1 MSWRRRLAAPMVGL
15 WRNGETRVK
24 LEENVRGSDVFAIQ
38 SMSAP
43 VDHHLMELLLIIDA
57 LRRASAARIT
67 AVIPYFAYA
76 KQEKK
81 TSGRE
86 PISAKLVANLLT
98 TAGANRILTMDLH
111 SPAIEGFFDIPVDHL
126 RAAPILARHI
136 NRQGLRDLAV
146 VSPDAGGVARAE
158 ELRGRTGGSLA
169 IISKRHPGPD
179 VSEALEMVGDVCGK
193 PAVIVDDM
201 ISTGGTLALAAELLK
216 ERGASP
222 IYAAATHGIFAQ
234 EGLELDPSVALGQG
248 PGYGHASLARQR
260 PDRQDRDRLG
270 GSVAGR
276 GGHPYPQRP
285 QYQRPLHLRR
295 ACGGSA
301 GGIGPVSGDS
311 WTLIAIAVV
320 ALLVMAG
327 AATVEA
333 SAGLISRQRFRQAA
347 SGPSRERSVQTLAR
361 SPPLARLRA
370 AAGAGDRHRAG
381 REPDHLRH
389 HAGGRPGTGG
399 DCRRRGQ
406 RALPASSVRLFRARW
421 RARDRAPP
429 PERC

>member
-1 MSWRRRLAAPMVGL
+1 MMAELEAPLGRAVVGT
-15 WRNGETRVK
+15 WKNGETRVK

-38 SMSAP
+38 SMSDP
-43 VDHHLMELLLIIDA
+43 VNNHLVELLLIVDA

-98 TAGANRILTMDLH
+98 TAGADRILTMDLH

-136 NRQGLRDLAV
+136 NRQGLHDLVV

-158 ELRGRTGGSLA
+158 DLRGRTGGSLA

-179 VSEALEMVGDVCGK
+179 VSEALEMVGDVAGK

-201 ISTGGTLALAAELLK
+201 ISTGGTLALAAELLR

-234 EGLELDPSVALGQG
+234 EGLELID
-248 PGYGHASLARQR
+248 
-260 PDRQDRDRLG
+260 
-270 GSVAGR
+270 
-276 GGHPYPQRP
+276 
-285 QYQRPLHLRR
+285 
-295 ACGGSA
+295 
-301 GGIGPVSGDS
+301 
-311 WTLIAIAVV
+311 
-320 ALLVMAG
+320 
-327 AATVEA
+327 
-333 SAGLISRQRFRQAA
+333 
-347 SGPSRERSVQTLAR
+347 R
-361 SPPLARLRA
+361 SPIDKILVTDTLPLPQDGPTDKIEVVTVAPLLAEAVTRIHKDLSIS
-370 AAGAGDRHRAG
+370 
-381 REPDHLRH
+381 
-389 HAGGRPGTGG
+389 
-399 DCRRRGQ
+399 
-406 RALPASSVRLFRARW
+406 ALFT
-421 RARDRAPP
+421 
-429 PERC
+429 